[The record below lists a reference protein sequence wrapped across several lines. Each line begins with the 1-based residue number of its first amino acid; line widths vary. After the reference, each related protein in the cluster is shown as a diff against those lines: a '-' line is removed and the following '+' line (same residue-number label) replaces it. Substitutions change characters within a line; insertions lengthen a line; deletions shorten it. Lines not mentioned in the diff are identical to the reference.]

1 MLTFELGT
9 PVEIAKLL
17 LGMTLTS
24 HSPDG
29 HVSVR
34 ITEVEAYAGEDD
46 PASHASHG
54 RTKRNGVMFGA
65 GGVLYVYRS
74 HGLHWCCNVVTGPVG
89 VASAVLL
96 RAGEVVEGHT
106 VARQRRG
113 LEVREPRLA
122 RGPGNLTQALGVGG
136 SDNGASVTDGIRF
149 SLTGESAPHE
159 SIVCGPRVGVSQAP
173 DVHWRFAIPGPTVSA
188 YRRSARAERR

>member
-29 HVSVR
+29 RVSVR
-34 ITEVEAYAGEDD
+34 ITETEAYAGQED
-46 PASHASHG
+46 PASHAYRG
-54 RTKRNGVMFGA
+54 LTRRNEVMFGA
-65 GGVLYVYRS
+65 GGVFYVYRS

-96 RAGEVVEGHT
+96 RAGEVVEGQT

-113 LEVREPRLA
+113 VEVRHARLA
-122 RGPGNLTQALGVGG
+122 RGPGNLTQALGITG
-136 SDNGASVTDGIRF
+136 SDNGVSVTDGFRF
-149 SLTGESAPHE
+149 SLTGESAPDE
-159 SIVCGPRVGVSQAP
+159 TITYGPRVGVSQAP
-173 DVHWRFAIPGPTVSA
+173 GVPWRFSIPGPTVSA
-188 YRRSARAERR
+188 YRRSTRAERR